1 MQLCFK
7 HKSYKGFWEF
17 IVDNHRPNTVGQNA
31 TQRNA
36 TQRDLEMKGMLDV
49 GVIGGTALL
58 LIVENEMLVC
68 RFLFLFHVGFL
79 ERMIVEYL
87 FSSSVSG
94 GNQTLT
100 FFRFS

>member
-1 MQLCFK
+1 
-7 HKSYKGFWEF
+7 
-17 IVDNHRPNTVGQNA
+17 
-31 TQRNA
+31 
-36 TQRDLEMKGMLDV
+36 MLDV

>member
-1 MQLCFK
+1 
-7 HKSYKGFWEF
+7 
-17 IVDNHRPNTVGQNA
+17 
-31 TQRNA
+31 
-36 TQRDLEMKGMLDV
+36 MLDV

-68 RFLFLFHVGFL
+68 RFFLFHVGFL
-79 ERMIVEYL
+79 QRMIVEYL